1 MDIQFVPIRVT
12 ENKIPS
18 TVTNGH
24 IYFTVD
30 TGKIFVDTANGR
42 VSMGGTAGVAVL
54 YGNFPKDAK
63 PSGTTERYHFEK
75 KDLVDQNASPH
86 ANDLVLNSDGRFY
99 RIEAVDGD
107 KLTCVLLSVSGNGNA
122 GPSTLASRTKLT
134 IGDVNTYLL
143 NSQEEILIPYTVE
156 AEKDAWGEYT
166 DENTT
171 VTWILEEKL
180 STGAYLQ
187 YASEIIPNVPNG
199 VLQHLNLKG
208 KLRESTTSKLTL

>member
-1 MDIQFVPIRVT
+1 
-12 ENKIPS
+12 
-18 TVTNGH
+18 
-24 IYFTVD
+24 
-30 TGKIFVDTANGR
+30 
-42 VSMGGTAGVAVL
+42 
-54 YGNFPKDAK
+54 
-63 PSGTTERYHFEK
+63 
-75 KDLVDQNASPH
+75 
-86 ANDLVLNSDGRFY
+86 
-99 RIEAVDGD
+99 
-107 KLTCVLLSVSGNGNA
+107 
-122 GPSTLASRTKLT
+122 
-134 IGDVNTYLL
+134 LL